1 MPGSLIETWTDAM
14 DAELEARLGE
24 ASKLDDV
31 ARYFKYTHLPAG
43 APRDM
48 SRTFA
53 YQAYE
58 VLARAPRCPQRTH
71 ALNRL
76 LESKD
81 AAVRSVLP

>member
-1 MPGSLIETWTDAM
+1 MTPETWTEAM
-14 DAELEARLGE
+14 DAELESRLGE

-31 ARYFKYTHLPAG
+31 ARYFKYTHLTG
-43 APRDM
+43 AARDM

-53 YQAYE
+53 YQAHE
-58 VLARAPRCPQRTH
+58 VLLRAPRCPQRTH